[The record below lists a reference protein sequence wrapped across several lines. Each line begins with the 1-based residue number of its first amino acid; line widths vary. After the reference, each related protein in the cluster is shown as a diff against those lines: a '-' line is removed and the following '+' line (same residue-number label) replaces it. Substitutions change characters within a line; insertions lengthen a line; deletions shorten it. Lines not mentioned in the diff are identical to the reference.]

1 MLEFDEYKVW
11 LNNFKPQLETLKAS
25 LGLDQAARELDL
37 LQSQSAAPGFWDDPD
52 KAQKT
57 QQRIKA
63 LQDKIENQAKRERS
77 WSDLVTLCE
86 MGNEEEDASL
96 LPELSE
102 GCRALE
108 EDVESARLATLL
120 TGEYDNAN
128 AILTFHA
135 GAGGTEAQDWAQMLF
150 RMYTRWAERHGFTC
164 ETVDYLEG
172 DEAGLKSATIMI
184 TGENAYGFLRGE
196 NGVHRLVR
204 VSPFDARPPSPLWRS
219 CLRSLTTWRWTSAP
233 RTWRCRCFVPP
244 ARAASTSTKPH
255 PPFASSISP
264 RVLWC
269 PPSRS
274 VPSSRTGTPVCGCSA
289 PSW

>member
-102 GCRALE
+102 GCKALE

-150 RMYTRWAERHGFTC
+150 RMYTRWA
-164 ETVDYLEG
+164 
-172 DEAGLKSATIMI
+172 
-184 TGENAYGFLRGE
+184 NAMG
-196 NGVHRLVR
+196 
-204 VSPFDARPPSPLWRS
+204 SPARPWI
-219 CLRSLTTWRWTSAP
+219 TWRATRPEFES
-233 RTWRCRCFVPP
+233 PP
-244 ARAASTSTKPH
+244 
-255 PPFASSISP
+255 
-264 RVLWC
+264 L
-269 PPSRS
+269 
-274 VPSSRTGTPVCGCSA
+274 
-289 PSW
+289 